1 MSPLVP
7 ALVGV
12 LLVGGVLGLIAG
24 LRRVPVRTGAPTR
37 EGVAARLARIPRRT
51 LIAAVAASVAGVLVA
66 MLSGWVIAV
75 VVFPLA
81 AVGLPVVL
89 GTSDESRTIERLEG
103 LVEWTRNL
111 SGVITVGVGLEG
123 ALVATLRTA
132 PEVIRPEVSTLV
144 GRIRARWNTGDA
156 LRAFADEFN
165 DSTGDLVAAT
175 LILAAQ
181 KRADGLAQILSGL
194 AESVAAEVASR
205 RQLEAD
211 RNKPRQTTRIVTL
224 ITVVSLVAMA
234 ATGQY
239 LEPYRSPTGQIIL
252 SVLLAAYVAGLV
264 LMHRMSRVKPLPR
277 LLAASDGSGS

>member
-1 MSPLVP
+1 MNPLVP

-12 LLVGGVLGLIAG
+12 LGLGGVMGLVAG
-24 LRRVPVRTGAPTR
+24 LRRAPIST
-37 EGVAARLARIPRRT
+37 AAPARPRVLTRLARVPRRI
-51 LIAAVAASVAGVLVA
+51 LISGVLAVAAGVLVA
-66 MLSGWVIAV
+66 LLSGWVIAM

-89 GTSDESRTIERLEG
+89 GASDEAHTIERLEG
-103 LVEWTRNL
+103 LAEWARNL

-132 PEVIRPEVSTLV
+132 PDVIRPEVATLV
-144 GRIRARWNTGDA
+144 SRIRSRWNTGEA

-194 AESVAAEVASR
+194 AESVAAEVAAR
-205 RQLEAD
+205 RHLEAD
-211 RNKPRQTTRIVTL
+211 RSKPRQTARIVTL
-224 ITVVSLVAMA
+224 ITVVCLVGMA
-234 ATGQY
+234 TTGQY
-239 LEPYRSPTGQIIL
+239 LEPYRSPVGQIVL
-252 SVLLAAYVAGLV
+252 SVLLALYVGGLV
-264 LMHRMSRVKPLPR
+264 VMRRMARVKPLPR
-277 LLAASDGSGS
+277 LLPSGQQS